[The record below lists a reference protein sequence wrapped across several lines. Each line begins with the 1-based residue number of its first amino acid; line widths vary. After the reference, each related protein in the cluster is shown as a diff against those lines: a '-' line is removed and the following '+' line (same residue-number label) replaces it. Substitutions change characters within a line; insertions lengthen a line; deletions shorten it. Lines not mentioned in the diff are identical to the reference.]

1 MLKNI
6 FKKLFY
12 LITLIE
18 GANEWSLCLAVYI
31 LHLISIDEEAR
42 LRVEGAIG
50 DARSLNLAN
59 GQNVVRCLLGIN
71 PRKIGTKIDN
81 IVSPMKTNN

>member
-1 MLKNI
+1 
-6 FKKLFY
+6 
-12 LITLIE
+12 
-18 GANEWSLCLAVYI
+18 
-31 LHLISIDEEAR
+31 
-42 LRVEGAIG
+42 VEGAIG
-50 DARSLNLAN
+50 DALSLNLAN